1 MTGDIAIKGKGG
13 HGLKQAV
20 IGILAHVDAGK
31 TTLAEAMLYE
41 AGEIRRRGRVDDGD
55 SHLDTDAIER
65 ERGITIFSA
74 QAVLDHADTHLM
86 LVDAPGHVDFSAEA
100 ERTLQAL
107 DYAIL
112 VVGANDGVQGHTETL
127 WRLLAR
133 YDIPTFIF
141 INKIDLENPGRG
153 VLMDELRRRLSSGA
167 VDAEALLAGD
177 AVAVEDA
184 ASLGETA
191 LEEYLDTGELSAATL
206 RRMVA
211 VRGLFPCFFGSALK
225 DEGISAFLDGM
236 CELID
241 ERSWPEGFA
250 ARVYRVS
257 RGERGERLA
266 WLKVTG
272 GVLRPKQ
279 TVDVAGGAG
288 SGASVAAVAAE
299 VAGPQKIDQVR
310 IYSGAKF
317 ELAQEVPAG
326 AVCAVTGL
334 ERVRP
339 GDALGAEPAGRAPV
353 VAPVLTYTV
362 APREADVHTVF
373 RALRELASED
383 PMLGVT
389 WDTHLEEI
397 HLQLMGAVQLEVVER
412 VLEDRFGLAVAFEP
426 GGILY
431 KETVTAPVDGTGHF
445 EPLRHY
451 AEVHVRLEPLP
462 AGSGVQFGTVAS
474 TDELDL
480 NWQRLALTNAME
492 RDHLGVLTGSPITDV
507 RITLTGGR
515 AHPKHTEGGDFRQAT
530 YRAIRQGLME
540 AAAAGTA
547 ALLEPWYRFELEVPA
562 ACVGRALAD
571 LTRMAATFEPPAM
584 NGETAAI
591 EGRVPASEMQDYA
604 LDVAAYSG
612 GRGHLY
618 LEFAGYLPCHDAERV
633 IETAAYDPEADLPN
647 TPDSVFCAHGAGYT
661 VKWQDVP
668 AAAHVTVDPAT
679 FRPWHAADA
688 EFFGRSVR

>member
-1 MTGDIAIKGKGG
+1 M
-13 HGLKQAV
+13 KQAV

-31 TTLAEAMLYE
+31 TTLAEAMLFD

-74 QAVLDHADTHLM
+74 QAVLDHAGTHLM

-100 ERTLQAL
+100 ERTLRAL

-127 WRLLAR
+127 WRLLER
-133 YDIPTFIF
+133 YGVPTFIF
-141 INKIDLENPGRG
+141 VNKTDLENPGRDA
-153 VLMDELRRRLSSGA
+153 LLAELGSRLSAGA
-167 VDAEALLAGD
+167 IDAEALLAGND
-177 AVAVEDA
+177 AAVEDA
-184 ASLGETA
+184 AALDEDA
-191 LEEYLDTGELSAATL
+191 LEEYLDAGTLAEETL
-206 RRMVA
+206 RRMIA
-211 VRGLFPCFFGSALK
+211 ERELFPCFFGSALK
-225 DEGISAFLDGM
+225 DQGVTAFLDGV
-236 CELID
+236 CELVE
-241 ERSWPEGFA
+241 ERTWPQEFA

-272 GVLRPKQ
+272 GVLRAKQ
-279 TVDVAGGAG
+279 
-288 SGASVAAVAAE
+288 AVAAP
-299 VAGPQKIDQVR
+299 AGTAPGETAQQKVDQVR
-310 IYSGAKF
+310 IYNGAKY

-334 ERVRP
+334 AHVRP
-339 GDALGAEPAGRAPV
+339 GDALGAEPAGDVPV
-353 VAPVLTYTV
+353 IAPVLTYTV
-362 APREADVHTVF
+362 VPGSADVHTVF
-373 RALRELASED
+373 RALTELADED

-412 VLEDRFGLAVAFEP
+412 VLADRFGLAVSFEP

-431 KETVTAPVDGTGHF
+431 KETISAPVDGVGHF

-451 AEVHVRLEPLP
+451 AEVHLRLEPLP

-480 NWQRLALTNAME
+480 NWQRLALTNARE
-492 RDHLGVLTGSPITDV
+492 RDHLGVLTGAPITDM

-540 AAAAGTA
+540 AAAAGA
-547 ALLEPWYRFELEVPA
+547 AVLLEPWYRFELEVPGT
-562 ACVGRALAD
+562 CVGRALAD
-571 LTRMAATFEPPAM
+571 LTRMSATFEPPAM
-584 NGETAAI
+584 RGGTAAI

-604 LDVAAYSG
+604 LEVAAYTG
-612 GRGHLY
+612 GHGHLY
-618 LEFAGYLPCHDAERV
+618 LELAGYLPCHDAERV
-633 IETAAYDPEADLPN
+633 IEEAAYDPEADLPN

-679 FRPWHAADA
+679 FRPWRAADA
-688 EFFGRSVR
+688 AFFGK

>member
-1 MTGDIAIKGKGG
+1 M
-13 HGLKQAV
+13 KQAV

-31 TTLAEAMLYE
+31 TTLAETMLFE
-41 AGEIRRRGRVDDGD
+41 AGEIRRRGRVDSGD
-55 SHLDTDAIER
+55 THLDTDAIER

-86 LVDAPGHVDFSAEA
+86 LLDAPGHVDFSAEA

-133 YDIPTFIF
+133 YGIPAFIF
-141 INKIDLENPGRG
+141 INKIDLENPGREA
-153 VLMDELRRRLSSGA
+153 LMAELRERLSTGM
-167 VDAEALLAGD
+167 VDAEALLAGEP
-177 AVAVEDA
+177 AAVEDA
-184 ASLGETA
+184 AA
-191 LEEYLDTGELSAATL
+191 LDEEALDEYLEAGALSRDTLVRLVGE
-206 RRMVA
+206 RR
-211 VRGLFPCFFGSALK
+211 LFPCFFGSALK
-225 DEGISAFLDGM
+225 DQGVVEFLNGM
-236 CELID
+236 CPLVE
-241 ERSWPEGFA
+241 ERAWPQEFA

-257 RGERGERLA
+257 RGDRGERLA

-272 GVLRPKQ
+272 GVLHARQ
-279 TVDVAGGAG
+279 VVDLPAADIRGGETG
-288 SGASVAAVAAE
+288 S
-299 VAGPQKIDQVR
+299 QKIDQLR
-310 IYSGAKF
+310 IYNGAKY
-317 ELAQEVPAG
+317 ELAQEIPAG

-334 ERVRP
+334 ARVRP
-339 GDALGAEPAGRAPV
+339 GDALGAEPAGKPPV

-362 APREADVHTVF
+362 LPGEADIHTVF
-373 RALRELASED
+373 RALTELADED
-383 PMLGVT
+383 PMLGVA
-389 WDTHLEEI
+389 WNTHLEEI

-412 VLEDRFGLAVAFEP
+412 VLADRFGLHVTFEP

-431 KETVTAPVDGTGHF
+431 KETIAAPVEGVGHF

-451 AEVHVRLEPLP
+451 AEVHLRLEPLP
-462 AGSGVQFGTVAS
+462 VGSGVEFGTVAS

-492 RDHLGVLTGSPITDV
+492 RDHLGVLTGSPITDM

-515 AHPKHTEGGDFRQAT
+515 AHAKHTEGGDFRQAT

-540 AAAAGTA
+540 AAAAGA
-547 ALLEPWYRFELEVPA
+547 AVLLEPWYRFELEVPG

-571 LTRMAATFEPPAM
+571 FTRMAATFEPPAM
-584 NGETAAI
+584 AGDRAKLK
-591 EGRVPASEMQDYA
+591 GRVPASEVQDYA
-604 LDVAAYSG
+604 LEVAAYTSG
-612 GRGHLY
+612 LGHLY
-618 LEFAGYLPCHDAERV
+618 LEFAGYAPAHDAERV
-633 IETAAYDPEADLPN
+633 IAEAAYDPEADLSN

-661 VKWQDVP
+661 VKWRDVP

-679 FRPWHAADA
+679 FRPWRAADA
-688 EFFGRSVR
+688 AFFGK